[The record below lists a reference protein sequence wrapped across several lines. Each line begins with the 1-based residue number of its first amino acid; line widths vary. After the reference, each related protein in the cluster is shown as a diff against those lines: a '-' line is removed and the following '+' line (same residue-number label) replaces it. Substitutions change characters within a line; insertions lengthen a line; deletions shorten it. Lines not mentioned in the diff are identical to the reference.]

1 MARERWTDERLDDLA
16 GAMRGGFD
24 RVDRSFERVDR
35 RFEQVD
41 RRFEQVDR
49 NFERVQEDI
58 RELRQTMLR
67 GGAALIATQMIGF
80 LGVLAAI
87 LARGA

>member
-41 RRFEQVDR
+41 R
-49 NFERVQEDI
+49 NFERVHEDI
-58 RELRQTMLR
+58 RGLRQTMLR